1 VNPCPGGGAPRW
13 EPRAV
18 IPVTTPPRPIEAF
31 LHGLSGAVGLLEGPE
46 AVALLRYC
54 DLSGYSRGADMAL
67 GRAVMKCRL
76 LSAAHRTGVGTASGT
91 IRAKPAEPTPSSGER
106 LTTQQAGERLGITDR
121 GVRKAIKEGR
131 LIAESFGGRWLIYA
145 ENLTLYRVN

>member
-1 VNPCPGGGAPRW
+1 VS
-13 EPRAV
+13 
-18 IPVTTPPRPIEAF
+18 TSLRPIEGF
-31 LHGLSGAVGLLEGPE
+31 VHGLGGPVALLEGQE
-46 AVALLRYC
+46 AIALLRYC

-67 GRAVMKCRL
+67 DRAVMKCRL
-76 LSAAHRTGVGTASGT
+76 LSAAHRAGASTASGT
-91 IRAKPAEPTPSSGER
+91 IRAEPAEPTPSSDER
-106 LTTQQAGERLGITDR
+106 LTTQQAGELLGITDR